1 MIRLRSL
8 LLRALTRTKFVD
20 AKYYTKKYEDV
31 ARAQLDSNYHYFKYG
46 IKEGR
51 YPNHATERLANCI
64 YPATTRFLVRFFL
77 NDAYYLKTYRDV
89 REEGISPGIHYALKG
104 RKEKRYI
111 NRFFEIMSG
120 AVYFLRLE
128 LTSLSKEPGA
138 REAEIALY
146 KYTIFETAR
155 TGIFEKL
162 KSRAIARQLSSNNS
176 GEKILLSKLRT
187 VEFFDL
193 PKAGYKL
200 EDIEP
205 AYPMDFLEPEII
217 GSNVERP
224 LRTAEVPCKW
234 LATINNASVLGGFQV
249 VANNRMVIYEPAAD
263 PHKGF
268 VAGIWPYV
276 VSLDERSEVL
286 FWFRYKKEI
295 RIPSAILLSG
305 RCSPNY
311 YHWLIEY
318 LGKAYILSE
327 RDNLKKTPLI
337 VDDKMFP
344 QEFES
349 LQAMLPDWPI
359 YRLDDSTLLK
369 VRKLYI
375 PSACTNL
382 TDNLRGPMWK
392 FSAICFKTLGHMR
405 STVFRRFGIE
415 EAAPGGGGRKVFLA
429 RRTGRNIIN
438 TPEVEEVLASFGY
451 EIVDTGKLSFEQQ
464 VRLFAEAR
472 TIVGA
477 MGAAFTNLIFCQ
489 PGTQVLALSSPY
501 TQLFCSQSNM
511 ALFAGCDYKI
521 LVGEHELFQPGDEHT
536 VSDPSLF
543 LDSYAINPEKLAAA
557 LADIERQAVEAPLA
571 KQ

>member
-1 MIRLRSL
+1 MIRFRSL
-8 LLRALTRTKFVD
+8 LLRALARTKFVN
-20 AKYYTKKYEDV
+20 AKYYKQKYEDV
-31 ARAQLDSNYHYFKYG
+31 ARAALDSNYHYFKYG

-51 YPNHATERLANCI
+51 YPNHTTERFADWF
-64 YPATTRFLVRFFL
+64 YATTTKFLIRFCL
-77 NDAYYLKTYRDV
+77 DESYYLRTYRDV
-89 REEGISPGIHYALKG
+89 REEGISPNVHYALSG

-111 NRFFEIMSG
+111 NRFFATMSG
-120 AVYFLRLE
+120 LIYFAKLE
-128 LTSLSKEPGA
+128 LTSLSKNSAA
-138 REAEIALY
+138 RESEVALY
-146 KYTIFETAR
+146 KYTIFESAR
-155 TGIFEKL
+155 KGIFEEI
-162 KSRAIARQLSSNNS
+162 KSKAISRQLSANDS
-176 GEKILLSKLRT
+176 GEKIFLSKLET
-187 VEFFDL
+187 IEFFDL
-193 PKAGYKL
+193 PEAGYKL

-205 AYPMDFLEPEII
+205 AYSMDFQEPEII
-217 GSNVERP
+217 DSNAERP
-224 LRTAEVPCKW
+224 LRRAEVPRKW
-234 LATINNASVLGGFQV
+234 LATIDDAAVLGGFQV
-249 VANNRMVIYEPAAD
+249 VAKHRLVIYEPAAD
-263 PHKGF
+263 PHQGF

-276 VSLDERSEVL
+276 VSLDEKSEVL

-295 RIPSAILLSG
+295 SIPSAILLSG

-318 LGKAYILSE
+318 LGKSYILSQQD
-327 RDNLKKTPLI
+327 RLRKTPLI

-369 VRKLYI
+369 VKKLHVV
-375 PSACTNL
+375 SACTNL

-405 STVFRRFGIE
+405 STVFQRFGIE
-415 EAAPGGGGRKVFLA
+415 EAGAGHRKVFLA

-438 TPEVEEVLASFGY
+438 TPEVEEVLASYGY
-451 EIVDTGKLSFEQQ
+451 EIVDTGQLSFEQQ

-511 ALFAGCDYKI
+511 ALFAGCSYQI
-521 LVGEHELFQPGDEHT
+521 LVGEHALFQPGDEHT

-543 LDSYAINPEKLAAA
+543 LDSYAIDPKKLAAA
-557 LADIERQAVEAPLA
+557 LAHIERQAVEASAA
-571 KQ
+571 K

>member
-1 MIRLRSL
+1 MSRFRTLILRILS
-8 LLRALTRTKFVD
+8 RTGIVND
-20 AKYYTKKYEDV
+20 KYYKQKYEDV
-31 ARAQLDSNYHYFKYG
+31 ATSGLNSIYHYFRYG
-46 IKEGR
+46 IMEGR
-51 YPNHATERLANCI
+51 HPNWPMEKFAKWHYAK
-64 YPATTRFLVRFFL
+64 TTQLLIRFFL
-77 NDAYYLKTYRDV
+77 NESFYLKTYHDV
-89 REEGISPGIHYALKG
+89 REEGLKAADHYATKG
-104 RKEKRYI
+104 RKEKRHLNI
-111 NRFFEIMSG
+111 FFARVADLS
-120 AVYFLRLE
+120 AFVKLE
-128 LTSLSKEPGA
+128 LNPLSKDQA
-138 REAEIALY
+138 IREAAIADY
-146 KYTIFETAR
+146 KYTIFESAR
-155 TGIFEKL
+155 QGIFPKL
-162 KSRAIARQLSSNNS
+162 KALAISRQINAPNS
-176 GEKILLSKLRT
+176 GEKMLLSRLKTIRHS
-187 VEFFDL
+187 EL
-193 PKAGYKL
+193 PKFGHKL
-200 EDIEP
+200 ENIEP
-205 AYPMDFLEPEII
+205 AYSMEFKEPEVI
-217 GSNVERP
+217 GSLADRP
-224 LRTAEVPCKW
+224 VRAAEVPHKW
-234 LATINNASVLGGFQV
+234 LATIHDASVVGGFQV
-249 VANNRMVIYEPAAD
+249 LANDRLVIYEPAAD
-263 PHKGF
+263 PHQGF

-276 VSLDERSEVL
+276 VSIDQKSEIL

-295 RIPSAILLSG
+295 NLPSAILLSG

-318 LGKAYILSE
+318 LGKSYILSE
-327 RDNLKKTPLI
+327 QDNLKKTPLI

-369 VRKLYI
+369 VKKLHVA
-375 PSACTNL
+375 SACTNL

-405 STVFRRFGIE
+405 STVFRRFDIG
-415 EAAPGGGGRKVFLA
+415 ATGFGGRKVFLA

-451 EIVDTGKLSFEQQ
+451 EIVDTGQLSFEQQ
-464 VRLFAEAR
+464 VRLFTEAR

-511 ALFAGCDYKI
+511 AQFAGCSYRI

-543 LDSYAINPEKLAAA
+543 LDSYAIDPKKLAAA
-557 LADIERQAVEAPLA
+557 LADLELQAAEASAA